1 MAVDADSTLEDLIA
15 RVGRVRRWLIALGA
29 MKTAA
34 LGLACVSVYSASYAW
49 LDHRTHFGHAE
60 RLVACAVFVALVA
73 LLVYHLVRALR
84 RDLTYS
90 RAAGHIESR
99 EDFDQQLIAAV
110 EYYEGRADYPYSES
124 LARHLVRQVVEATRE
139 FDFDATVDKKRGY
152 LLGAF
157 ILLCLLA
164 VGFFVKENVTYFSSY
179 LARMLQP
186 FSAVQPLPAT
196 ILKPAT
202 GDIVTGPN
210 VPVTLTA
217 SIEGRVPDSAT
228 LILTRPEPEDT
239 NVAPGPLVERIE
251 AKLTVDPEGNAT
263 ATATTSFDA
272 LGPVEYRFEAG
283 DIRSEPHTIR
293 VCEPP
298 AIESMAAQVT
308 PLVKAGTQPL
318 GTYTQTIENQTLEVL
333 PYSRVQL
340 QVETTTPIRKAT
352 ITGPK
357 GLSKVVPLDG
367 GKTFN
372 AQFEADGNATVTFDL
387 VSAEGLAND
396 EPLELHVRLK
406 SDEPPQFKL
415 VCPDGD
421 YLTTDVASIPIA
433 FEISDDFGL
442 ETARLCCEF
451 PNADATVLNEV
462 APQGSKQA
470 RLAHTLNLE
479 QYDLNVGDG
488 ILFYAEARD
497 VDTGRKRAD
506 ANACSEV
513 YFIEIRPYRQYWHS
527 QGGDGG
533 QSSPGPMG
541 EDLTTI
547 LEYTRAILK
556 KTWAIAQ
563 TAELTTEQRS
573 RFGPLRSD
581 IEYCESR
588 LTAMRD
594 DPEMGFT
601 DGAKSK
607 LTEIAGQYTEASNWL
622 ARSDASAAL
631 TPTRNA
637 YRLLRKFI
645 DELHLQWSPP
655 PESQSVPEE
664 KPERIKLKEEPDAP
678 HMEKERIESRLK
690 KLQQE
695 IDALRRQ
702 QESVK
707 ASLADTLQQ
716 ASQDAGASQ
725 SPGEASSDSGGDGE
739 PSAGR
744 SGEAPGPGEQK
755 AGETARSPGQEGG
768 TPEDQGGQN
777 SQQSDSSQS
786 SGAGQEGQGTSPG
799 QQTGGSGPSS
809 GEGSQGQNGT
819 GSSGSGSSQSAS
831 SAAPGD
837 RPGQGQTAPG
847 SGSKGSQGQSS
858 APSNGSGPS
867 EGTSSAAQGDR
878 SGESQATSGPGGKA
892 SQGQSGT
899 PSNGSGSAR
908 DRASASGDRR
918 SRSAGQSGDSAA
930 RLDAVL
936 QMLQARQ
943 QALRR
948 QTTQADA
955 ELGRMPLSEYS
966 SHARARDDARERLE
980 RAVEQMKELE
990 DTLGDLRYQGPTSA
1004 PQQDAVTDLADAIA
1018 RQLAEVER
1026 ALQRG
1031 LSADSGQAD
1040 ADQAQD
1046 IAEQLAKD
1054 AEAFDESVDPADKQ
1068 DMLARLEAAKRLL
1081 ESMAGVQWATVGGGG
1096 SAGAAHVYTR
1106 NQRLGPAE
1114 QARLLAREFWSLS
1127 LQRRERRIQ
1136 PTQDESSDIE
1146 FFEAENEFFENAAR
1160 FRPQGNEK

>member
-1 MAVDADSTLEDLIA
+1 MAVDVDSALEDLIA
-15 RVGRVRRWLIALGA
+15 RVGRVRRWLIALGV

-49 LDHRTHFGHAE
+49 LDHRMHFGHWE
-60 RLVACAVFVALVA
+60 RLAACAVFVALLA
-73 LLVYHLVRALR
+73 SLVYYLVRALR

-99 EDFDQQLIAAV
+99 EHFDQQLIAAV

-124 LARHLVRQVVEATRE
+124 LARHLVRQVDEATRE

-164 VGFFVKENVTYFSSY
+164 VGFFVKENVAYFSSY
-179 LARMLQP
+179 LARLLQP

-196 ILKPAT
+196 ILKPST

-210 VPVTLTA
+210 VPVTLAA
-217 SIEGRVPDSAT
+217 SIEGRVPESAT
-228 LILTRPEPEDT
+228 LILTHPEPADAH
-239 NVAPGPLVERIE
+239 VAPTPLVERIE
-251 AKLTVDPEGNAT
+251 ASLTVDPEGNAT
-263 ATATTSFDA
+263 ATATTSFDT
-272 LGPVEYRFEAG
+272 LGPVEYRFQAG
-283 DIRSEPHTIR
+283 EIRSEPRTIQ

-308 PLVKAGTQPL
+308 PPGKAGTPPV
-318 GTYTQTIENQTLEVL
+318 GTYAQPIENQTLEVL
-333 PYSRVQL
+333 PYSQVRL

-357 GLSKVVPLDG
+357 GQSKAVPLDG
-367 GKTFN
+367 SKRFN

-387 VSAEGLAND
+387 VGAEGLAND
-396 EPLELHVRLK
+396 KPLELHVRLK

-421 YLTTDVASIPIA
+421 YLTTDVASLPIA
-433 FEISDDFGL
+433 FEITDDFGL
-442 ETARLCCEF
+442 EAARLCCEF
-451 PNADATVLNEV
+451 PNGETTVLDEA

-470 RLAHTLNLE
+470 RLAHTLELE
-479 QYDLNVGDG
+479 QYELSVGDG

-527 QGGDGG
+527 QGGEGG
-533 QSSPGPMG
+533 PSPPGPMA

-563 TAELTTEQRS
+563 TPQLTKEQRS

-581 IEYCESR
+581 VEYCESR

-601 DGAKSK
+601 DAAKSK
-607 LTEIAGQYTEASNWL
+607 LTEIAGQYTEASGCL
-622 ARSDASAAL
+622 AKSDAAASL

-655 PESQSVPEE
+655 PESQSVPED
-664 KPERIKLKEEPDAP
+664 KPERIKLQEEPDTP

-707 ASLADTLQQ
+707 ENLADTLQE

-725 SPGEASSDSGGDGE
+725 SSGESSSEPAAGQPGEAS
-739 PSAGR
+739 AQ
-744 SGEAPGPGEQK
+744 GEQK
-755 AGETARSPGQEGG
+755 AGETRPSPGQEGG
-768 TPEDQGGQN
+768 TPADQGSQG
-777 SQQSDSSQS
+777 SQQSDSTQS
-786 SGAGQEGQGTSPG
+786 SGAGQQGQGTSPG
-799 QQTGGSGPSS
+799 QGTGGSGPST
-809 GEGSQGQNGT
+809 GEGSQGQSRT
-819 GSSGSGSSQSAS
+819 GSSGSSFSQSAS

-837 RPGQGQTAPG
+837 RPGQG
-847 SGSKGSQGQSS
+847 
-858 APSNGSGPS
+858 
-867 EGTSSAAQGDR
+867 
-878 SGESQATSGPGGKA
+878 
-892 SQGQSGT
+892 
-899 PSNGSGSAR
+899 
-908 DRASASGDRR
+908 
-918 SRSAGQSGDSAA
+918 GDSAA
-930 RLDAVL
+930 RQDAVL
-936 QMLQARQ
+936 QMLRAKQ

-948 QTTQADA
+948 QTAQADT

-1004 PQQDAVTDLADAIA
+1004 QQRDAATDLAEAIA

-1031 LSADSGQAD
+1031 LSAENGQKEAD
-1040 ADQAQD
+1040 KAQD

-1081 ESMAGVQWATVGGGG
+1081 ESMAGVRWATVGSGG
-1096 SAGAAHVYTR
+1096 SAGTGHVYTR
-1106 NQRLGPAE
+1106 NRRLGPAE

-1136 PTQDESSDIE
+1136 PAQDESSDIE
-1146 FFEAENEFFENAAR
+1146 FFEAENEFFESAAR
-1160 FRPQGNEK
+1160 FRPQGAEK